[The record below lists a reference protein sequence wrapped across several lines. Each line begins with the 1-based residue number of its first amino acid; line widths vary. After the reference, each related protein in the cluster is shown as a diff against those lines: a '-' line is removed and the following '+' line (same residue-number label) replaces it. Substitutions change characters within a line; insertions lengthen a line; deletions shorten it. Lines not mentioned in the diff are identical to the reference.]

1 MTDMQPV
8 TCPLYRRLLNGK
20 VMRHHLYPHKY
31 GRMKGHKVHA
41 KEFPIVR
48 LEKSCHRMV
57 HALFSEKHLAEHFN
71 TIEVLRGHLQINSFL
86 DSIVKK
92 PPGFDVWVQRNK
104 LKESNR

>member
-1 MTDMQPV
+1 MLAMF
-8 TCPLYRRLLNGK
+8 
-20 VMRHHLYPHKY
+20 
-31 GRMKGHKVHA
+31 MK
-41 KEFPIVR
+41 R
-48 LEKSCHRMV
+48 KSQ
-57 HALFSEKHLAEHFN
+57 FN